1 VFGYESEKMCAYRD
15 LSGVEDL
22 GVMVMKVVEETLR
35 VEYGLIKG
43 YEKEQVKVVEN
54 GNSE

>member
-1 VFGYESEKMCAYRD
+1 MCAYRD